1 MSSDVN
7 AAAPHA
13 TLRGLFA
20 ILAIGLLV
28 GGLIMIFSTETWYP
42 LILPGVP
49 ASPAVG
55 VLVKG
60 IGAIVLGLSYLALAI
75 SRDPVR
81 YRAGVDAVILVLIFV
96 VIIEIYEI
104 VTRGVDA
111 IYPNH
116 LLLLSTVF
124 RAVLALVLIVLR
136 PRETYA
142 ARS

>member
-1 MSSDVN
+1 MSSAVN

-13 TLRGLFA
+13 ILRGLFT

-28 GGLIMIFSTETWYP
+28 GGLIMIFSTQTWYP
-42 LILPGVP
+42 LILPDTP
-49 ASPAVG
+49 ATPAVS

-60 IGAIVLGLSYLALAI
+60 IGAIVLGLSYLALAV

-81 YRAGVDAVILVLIFV
+81 YRAVVDAVILVLIFV

-104 VTRGVDA
+104 AARGADA

-116 LLLLSTVF
+116 LLLLSTIF
-124 RAVLALVLIVLR
+124 RAVLAGVLIGLR
-136 PRETYA
+136 PREAYTA
-142 ARS
+142 ST